1 MARLYCFPGPTG
13 ARLLD
18 QQCSVRGTGPNI
30 LEEVAQVAKK
40 SGKTALNVLG
50 IIGVALILT
59 GAMAVKDG
67 SYAFFS
73 VGIVLLALQ
82 TFDLPSLQPKKV
94 VLAEIVLS
102 ASLTV
107 AAVSQLILARG
118 FKAPQMFLIILVVGA
133 VLIVV
138 ESARKF
144 MDL

>member
-1 MARLYCFPGPTG
+1 M

-18 QQCSVRGTGPNI
+18 QPRIVCGTGPNTH
-30 LEEVAQVAKK
+30 EEVAQVAKK
-40 SGKTALNVLG
+40 SEKAALNVLG
-50 IIGVALILT
+50 IIGAALILI
-59 GAMAVKDG
+59 ASMAVKDG
-67 SYAFFS
+67 YSLFFT
-73 VGIVLLALQ
+73 VGIALLVMQ
-82 TFDLPSLQPKKV
+82 TFDLPSLQPKKAA
-94 VLAEIVLS
+94 LAEIVLS

-118 FKAPQMFLIILVVGA
+118 FKAPQVFLIILAAGA